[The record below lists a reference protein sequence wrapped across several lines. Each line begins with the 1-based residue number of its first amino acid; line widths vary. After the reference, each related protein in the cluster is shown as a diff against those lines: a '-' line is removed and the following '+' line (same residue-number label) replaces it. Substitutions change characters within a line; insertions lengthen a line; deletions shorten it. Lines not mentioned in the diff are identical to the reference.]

1 MEQVFN
7 PHFQGKDVLKTNS
20 LIILL
25 FLVSKGKRPVAH
37 YGCANM
43 NGSICKSWIDITYL
57 EWFSRLSHIAW
68 STIVA

>member
-43 NGSICKSWIDITYL
+43 NGSICKS
-57 EWFSRLSHIAW
+57 
-68 STIVA
+68 